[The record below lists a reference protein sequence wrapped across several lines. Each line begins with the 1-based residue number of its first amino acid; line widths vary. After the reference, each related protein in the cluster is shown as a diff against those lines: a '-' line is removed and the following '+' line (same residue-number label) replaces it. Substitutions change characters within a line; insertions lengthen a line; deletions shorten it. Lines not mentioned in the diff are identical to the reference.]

1 MYVDPRARGTGG
13 GAALLAALEQAG
25 RDLGAVR
32 VRLDTRSD
40 LVEARALYARHE
52 YAEIPRHGYAEIP
65 AYKSDPFAEHFFEK
79 ALV

>member
-1 MYVDPRARGTGG
+1 M
-13 GAALLAALEQAG
+13 
-25 RDLGAVR
+25 
-32 VRLDTRSD
+32 
-40 LVEARALYARHE
+40 EARALYARHE